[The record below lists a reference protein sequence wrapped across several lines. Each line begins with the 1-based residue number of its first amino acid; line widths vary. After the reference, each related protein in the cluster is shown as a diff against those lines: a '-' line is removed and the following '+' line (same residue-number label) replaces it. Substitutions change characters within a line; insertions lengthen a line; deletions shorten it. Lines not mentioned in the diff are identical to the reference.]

1 MKKSLLFALAFCLS
15 GTLFSQTVSDLF
27 TSSEHKV
34 YWLGIDY
41 SHVILI
47 GAFNQFAEAGETGPE
62 LIKNK
67 YFPAWN
73 ALIEN
78 EYEKYNV
85 GAMLRKENMEINTA
99 AIDKINAKTHLEDL
113 EGDADPN
120 YTAEQIQ
127 KFVKA
132 YDFGV
137 KDGIGVLFLA
147 ESLNK
152 NKERGKYHFV
162 AINLST
168 KEVLLQE
175 AFIGEAGGFGLRN
188 YWAKSYFMVID
199 QITNKKYKEWK
210 KIHAAK

>member
-1 MKKSLLFALAFCLS
+1 MKKLLLVAFALNLS
-15 GTLFSQTVSDLF
+15 SLMFGQTTADLF
-27 TSSEHKV
+27 NASEHKV

-41 SHVILI
+41 SHVKLI
-47 GAFNQFAEAGETGPE
+47 GSFTQFAEAGETGPE

-85 GAMLRKENMEINTA
+85 GAMLRKEDLVINTA
-99 AIDKINAKTHLEDL
+99 GIDKINAKTKLEDL

-127 KFVKA
+127 KFVKS
-132 YDFGV
+132 YDFGI
-137 KDGIGVLFLA
+137 KEGIGVFFLA

-162 AINLST
+162 AVNLSN
-168 KEVLLQE
+168 KEVLMSEPL
-175 AFIGEAGGFGLRN
+175 IGEAGGFGLRN
-188 YWAKSYFMVID
+188 YWAKSFFLVMD
-199 QITNKKYKEWK
+199 QIQSKKYKEWK
-210 KIHAAK
+210 KTYGSK